1 VVQILDSS
9 ISDSDLAE
17 LIKRYE
23 NIDETYQTVRKARQ
37 DLRDRILMAMNH
49 RQATL
54 FTADGIE
61 VKLEPGKPDYDPEIL
76 RPLLEMDQSA
86 ELASKAMEVV
96 TIEKWNGTKLNKI
109 AQLGGAYKQIVDEA
123 TMRGPEKIKIKR
135 KETA

>member
-1 VVQILDSS
+1 MVQILDSS

-23 NIDETYQTVRKARQ
+23 NVDEVYQSARRGREE
-37 DLRDRILMAMNH
+37 LRARILMAMNH
-49 RQATL
+49 RKATL

-61 VKLEPGKPDYDPEIL
+61 VKLEPGRPEYSPEIL
-76 RPLLEMDQSA
+76 KPLLEMDQSA
-86 ELASKAMEVV
+86 ELANKAMEVV

-109 AQLGGAYKQIVDEA
+109 AQLGGVYRDIVEQA
-123 TMRGPEKIKIKR
+123 TVRGPEKIKIKR

>member
-1 VVQILDSS
+1 MVQILDIS

-23 NIDETYQTVRKARQ
+23 NIDGVYQSARAGRE
-37 DLRDRILMAMNH
+37 DLRARILMAMHH

-61 VKLEPGKPDYDPEIL
+61 VKLEPGKPEYDPKIL
-76 RPLLEMDQSA
+76 KPLLEMDQSA

-96 TIEKWNGTKLNKI
+96 TVEKWNGTKLNKI

-123 TMRGPEKIKIKR
+123 TVRGPERMKIKR
-135 KETA
+135 KGD

>member
-1 VVQILDSS
+1 MVQILDSS

-23 NIDETYQTVRKARQ
+23 NIDGVYQSARAGRE
-37 DLRDRILMAMNH
+37 DLRARILMAMHH

-61 VKLEPGKPDYDPEIL
+61 VKLEPGKPEYDPKIL
-76 RPLLEMDQSA
+76 KPLLEMDQSA

-96 TIEKWNGTKLNKI
+96 TVEKWNGTKLNKI

-123 TMRGPEKIKIKR
+123 TVRGPERMKIKR
-135 KETA
+135 KGD

>member
-1 VVQILDSS
+1 MVQILDSS

-23 NIDETYQTVRKARQ
+23 NIDGVYQSARAGRE
-37 DLRDRILMAMNH
+37 DLRARILMAMHH

-61 VKLEPGKPDYDPEIL
+61 VKLEPGKPEYDPKIL
-76 RPLLEMDQSA
+76 KPLLEMDQSA

-96 TIEKWNGTKLNKI
+96 TVEKWNGTKLNKI

-123 TMRGPEKIKIKR
+123 TVRGPERMKIKR
-135 KETA
+135 KGE

>member
-1 VVQILDSS
+1 MEEVFASS
-9 ISDSDLAE
+9 MNDRDLAE

-49 RQATL
+49 RKATL

-61 VKLEPGKPDYDPEIL
+61 VKLEPGKPEYSPEIL
-76 RPLLEMDQSA
+76 KPLLEMDQSA
-86 ELASKAMEVV
+86 ELANKAMEVV

-109 AQLGGAYKQIVDEA
+109 AQLGGVYRDIVEQA
-123 TMRGPEKIKIKR
+123 TVRGPEKIKIKR